1 MGSDGLEFGESED
14 GRMYDVLR
22 MTSTGSSMIDMSP
35 Y

>member
-22 MTSTGSSMIDMSP
+22 KISTGSSMIDMSP